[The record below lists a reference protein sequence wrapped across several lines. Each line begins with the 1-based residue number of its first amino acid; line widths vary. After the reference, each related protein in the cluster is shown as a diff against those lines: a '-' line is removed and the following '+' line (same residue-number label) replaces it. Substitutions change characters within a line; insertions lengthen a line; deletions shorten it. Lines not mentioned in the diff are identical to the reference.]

1 MDKRLQEYRAKFK
14 PTPDDGEKML
24 QIKEDFLI
32 LFENNN
38 QISQWFMSMMDKLTV
53 DEEKLNTIT
62 QMLSETKN
70 NITHA
75 TQVNVRTLEL
85 YDDMLITL
93 GSLQAKKNK
102 LEKRIEGLE
111 NHLFRDKDKTL

>member
-24 QIKEDFLI
+24 QIKKDFLI

-38 QISQWFMSMMDKLTV
+38 QISQWFMSMVDKLTV

-70 NITHA
+70 NITKA
-75 TQVNVRTLEL
+75 TKVNVRTLEL
-85 YDDMLITL
+85 YEDFLIAL
-93 GSLQAKKNK
+93 DSFQAEKIE

-111 NHLFRDKDKTL
+111 NHLFRDKDKK